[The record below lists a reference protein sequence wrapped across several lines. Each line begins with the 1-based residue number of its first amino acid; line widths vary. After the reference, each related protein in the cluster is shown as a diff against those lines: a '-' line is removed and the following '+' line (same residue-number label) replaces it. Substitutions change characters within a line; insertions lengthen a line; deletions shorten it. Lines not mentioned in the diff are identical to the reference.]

1 MVWDI
6 TVDPP
11 RRVWQAEGW
20 GPEFCTVFSPDG
32 DLVAAANY
40 NNTVRLLDAET
51 GTLVGT
57 LKGHTAAVRSVNFSH
72 DGRRI
77 VSGGADG
84 TVRIWDTRRGQLL
97 SSFVGRDGTISSVAF
112 APDDNSVAS
121 LADNG
126 VLRLLTAASRQ
137 EADQR
142 VEH

>member
-11 RRVWQAEGW
+11 RRLWQSEGW
-20 GPEFCTVFSPDG
+20 GPEFCSVFSPG
-32 DLVAAANY
+32 GNLVAAANF

-51 GTLVGT
+51 GTLVAT
-57 LKGHTAAVRSVNFSH
+57 LKGHIDSVRSVDFSH

-77 VSGGADG
+77 VSGAEDG
-84 TVRIWDTRRGQLL
+84 TVRIWDTRHGQLL

-112 APDDNSVAS
+112 SPDDNSVAS

-126 VLRLLTAASRQ
+126 VLRLWTAASRQ
-137 EADQR
+137 EVVQLVD
-142 VEH
+142 H